1 MHTYGFKGSLLLGGV
16 SQAVLGADALSKAEV
31 FIHPFAIVGWC
42 GLISTA
48 FNCLPVGSLDGGR
61 LMQSMYGR
69 KALSLSSLLSY
80 IGLGFGLLGS
90 TLALPFGLYVVICQ
104 RVPEQFVKDS
114 VTRTDDRRALFGL
127 LVILFAILTLIPMA
141 PDAGVPGMEDVVS
154 LSNSNLL

>member
-1 MHTYGFKGSLLLGGV
+1 M
-16 SQAVLGADALSKAEV
+16 
-31 FIHPFAIVGWC
+31 
-42 GLISTA
+42 
-48 FNCLPVGSLDGGR
+48 
-61 LMQSMYGR
+61 
-69 KALSLSSLLSY
+69 
-80 IGLGFGLLGS
+80 
-90 TLALPFGLYVVICQ
+90 VICQ